1 VVKKAAHPD
10 YAIYIENKNFTWGVQ
25 TIDVDDMFDKMGM
38 EMRGE
43 TKESRD
49 AKKT

>member
-1 VVKKAAHPD
+1 
-10 YAIYIENKNFTWGVQ
+10 
-25 TIDVDDMFDKMGM
+25 MFDQMGM

-49 AKKT
+49 AKKTQQQLIEENEKRLEKQKSLA